1 MTAEIFLTELRE
13 ALDGSVSPA
22 FINENIRYYEEY
34 IDTEK
39 RKGRSEEEVMEEL
52 GEPRLIAKTIIDT
65 AETGEKRGMRN
76 VYDSP
81 YDASYDGEGEDP
93 GAEQGAYGG
102 RIKYTRISGGK
113 ALLIFV
119 GIILLIAV
127 LFILTIVLAGALVAL
142 FWPVILGA
150 FILYWILNP
159 LRWD

>member
-65 AETGEKRGMRN
+65 AETGEK
-76 VYDSP
+76 
-81 YDASYDGEGEDP
+81 
-93 GAEQGAYGG
+93 
-102 RIKYTRISGGK
+102 
-113 ALLIFV
+113 
-119 GIILLIAV
+119 
-127 LFILTIVLAGALVAL
+127 
-142 FWPVILGA
+142 
-150 FILYWILNP
+150 
-159 LRWD
+159 

>member
-13 ALDGSVSPA
+13 ALEGSVSPA

-65 AETGEKRGMRN
+65 AETGEKRGMQN

-81 YDASYDGEGEDP
+81 FNGEDGDT
-93 GAEQGAYGG
+93 GAEQDAYGG

-113 ALLIFV
+113 ALLIFA
-119 GIILLIAV
+119 GIILLIII

-159 LRWD
+159 LKWD

>member
-1 MTAEIFLTELRE
+1 
-13 ALDGSVSPA
+13 
-22 FINENIRYYEEY
+22 
-34 IDTEK
+34 
-39 RKGRSEEEVMEEL
+39 
-52 GEPRLIAKTIIDT
+52 
-65 AETGEKRGMRN
+65 MRN

-81 YDASYDGEGEDP
+81 YDGSYDGEGEDP